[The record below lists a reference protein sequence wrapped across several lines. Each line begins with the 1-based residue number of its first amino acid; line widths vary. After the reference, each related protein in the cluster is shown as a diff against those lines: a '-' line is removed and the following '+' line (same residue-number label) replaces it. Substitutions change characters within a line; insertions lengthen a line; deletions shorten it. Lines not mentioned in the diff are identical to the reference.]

1 MAEAESNDFELMQ
14 AVAQGD
20 EEAFRQLVERHQRV
34 VYGTILR
41 MLGDATEAEDL
52 AQRVFLRVYQAA
64 PRYQPTAQ
72 FRTWLMTILRN
83 LVFNE
88 CQRRSR
94 AKLEPLLPTEEE
106 EGGHPQD
113 WHDSRQASPAED
125 SLRHEREKMIS
136 AAIAELPVPQR
147 MAVML
152 KAYQD
157 LSYEEIALVLKTT
170 VPATKSLL
178 FRARESLRLKLADF
192 FAS

>member
-1 MAEAESNDFELMQ
+1 MAEADRNDFELMQ

-94 AKLEPLLPTEEE
+94 AKLEPLLPVAEE

-113 WHDSRQASPAED
+113 WQDSRQASPAEEA
-125 SLRHEREKMIS
+125 LRHEREEMIA

-147 MAVML
+147 LAVML

-157 LSYEEIALVLKTT
+157 LSYEEIADVLKST

-178 FRARESLRLKLADF
+178 FRARETLRLKLADF
-192 FAS
+192 FAL